1 MIQVF
6 HISDVEFWREY
17 LLKKIQN
24 TDVIDAITEIKKEM
38 YEKEK
43 TSLIVS

>member
-1 MIQVF
+1 
-6 HISDVEFWREY
+6 
-17 LLKKIQN
+17 LKKIQN
-24 TDVIDAITEIKKEM
+24 TDGIDAITEIKNEM